1 MRKYKVR
8 TREVSY
14 KEYIV
19 WAKDEESLN
28 AVDSSWGDGD
38 EYGYDCD
45 ITEVEKIYDEAD
57 EDEGAIEY
65 CDRLKDDR
73 MTGDLPE

>member
-8 TREVSY
+8 TREVSH

-19 WAKDEESLN
+19 WAKDEESINL
-28 AVDSSWGDGD
+28 AGEDGE
-38 EYGYDCD
+38 EYHNDCD
-45 ITEVEKIYDEAD
+45 FVEIEKIYDEAD
-57 EDEGAIEY
+57 EDEGEIEY

-73 MTGDLPE
+73 ATGDLP